1 MNSIDLDIMRGMVS
15 ILNDASEAY
24 YNTGNPIMSD
34 SEFDMRLEDLRQFE
48 EETGFILSN
57 SPTQKVGAKVLTEL
71 NETTHSHPMLSLEK
85 CHTVEELIKFANNK
99 ELVVSI
105 KLDGLTVSITYEN
118 GILVKAETRGNG
130 YVGSDITEHIK
141 QFKNVPFKINKEG
154 IYIVDGEAIITD
166 EDFAEINGNGEFKNS
181 RNLAAGTL
189 SVLDTSLVA
198 KRKLSF
204 MVWDIIEGGSSNKL
218 KDNLNEAKTLGFD
231 VVPSWV
237 NGNSTNA
244 LNPKNLQSNIDY
256 VFDFAA
262 DEGLP
267 CDGIVFKFND
277 IEYGKSLGA
286 TGHHFKN
293 GIAYKRKDEVYK
305 TKLIDVEFTMG
316 KTGVLTPTAV
326 FEPVE
331 IDGTIVERA
340 SLHNISILR
349 ELSLCIGDTIEVFKA
364 GMIIPQV
371 KRNVSAE
378 QRQYAEA
385 VEAPAIDGIEYCPTC
400 HGRTEFVTDNNST
413 VLICTNDNC
422 KGKLLGKLTHFVSK
436 NAMNIDGM
444 SEATI
449 EKFIKLGWL
458 SSFED
463 IYNLKDHYDEMIN
476 LEGFGEKSVKKLLDS
491 IEKSRNTTLDRF
503 IYSLSI
509 PLIGRSASKTISK
522 YFEGSFNDFFAD
534 DVVCYFDWTKLDDFG
549 EVMSDSI
556 YRYIR
561 DNENKIWSLSKYFTF
576 EKPYTISNSNSL
588 AGKTF
593 VITGSLEHFT
603 NRDEAK
609 EKIELLGGKVIGS
622 VSTKTNYLVNNDVNS
637 TSGKNKKAKELNI
650 PIISEDELIE
660 MLK

>member
-57 SPTQKVGAKVLTEL
+57 SPTQRVGAKVLTEL
-71 NETTHSHPMLSLEK
+71 NEATHSHPMLSLEK

-99 ELVVSI
+99 ELVASI

-286 TGHHFKN
+286 TSHHFKN
-293 GIAYKRKDEVYK
+293 GIAYKRKDDTYRTTLVD
-305 TKLIDVEFTMG
+305 IDWTMG
-316 KTGVLTPTAV
+316 KTGTLTPTAI

-331 IDGTIVERA
+331 IDGTTIERA
-340 SLHNISILR
+340 SVHNISILTK
-349 ELSLCIGDTIEVFKA
+349 LDLHIGDAIEVFKA
-364 GMIIPQV
+364 NMIIPQI
-371 KRNVSAE
+371 KRNVSADE
-378 QRQYAEA
+378 RMALGKEPDYIIIPHICPVCGGKTEIRQ
-385 VEAPAIDGIEYCPTC
+385 
-400 HGRTEFVTDNNST
+400 DNDSK
-413 VLICTNDNC
+413 VLVCINDNC

-436 NAMNIDGM
+436 NAINIDGM

-449 EKFIKLGWL
+449 EKFIELGWL

-463 IYNLKDHYDEMIN
+463 IYNLKDHCDEMVN
-476 LEGFGEKSVKKLLDS
+476 LEGFGEKSAKKLLDS

-576 EKPYTISNSNSL
+576 EKPHTTSNSNSL

-622 VSTKTNYLVNNDVNS
+622 VSAKTSYLVNNDVNS
-637 TSGKNKKAKELNI
+637 TSGKNKRAKELNI